1 MSRAFAAIYVVAV
14 LALAVCAV
22 LIWRLRCESFGCMG
36 VGVAWFAWVVA
47 YFPVL
52 LVGVLVRSRESLGA
66 GLMRLTRVAVWAQ
79 VAMGA
84 ALVVVWGLKQAG

>member
-1 MSRAFAAIYVVAV
+1 MSKAFAAIYVVAV
-14 LALAVCAV
+14 LALAACVV

-36 VGVAWFAWVVA
+36 IGVAWFAWVLA

-66 GLMRLTRVAVWAQ
+66 GLRKLMRAAVWAQ

-84 ALVVVWGLKQAG
+84 ALAVVWVLKQAG

>member
-1 MSRAFAAIYVVAV
+1 MSKALAAIYVVAV
-14 LALAVCAV
+14 LALAVCVV

-36 VGVAWFAWVVA
+36 IGVAWFAWVLA

>member
-1 MSRAFAAIYVVAV
+1 VSKVLAAIYVVAV

-36 VGVAWFAWVVA
+36 VGVAWFAWVLA

-52 LVGVLVRSRESLGA
+52 VVGVVLRSRESLGA
-66 GLMRLTRVAVWAQ
+66 ELMKLTRTTVWAQ
-79 VAMGA
+79 VAMGV
-84 ALVVVWGLKQAG
+84 ALVVVWVLKQAG

>member
-1 MSRAFAAIYVVAV
+1 MSKAFAAIYVVAV

-22 LIWRLRCESFGCMG
+22 LIWQLRCESFGCMG
-36 VGVAWFAWVVA
+36 IGVAWFAWVLA

-52 LVGVLVRSRESLGA
+52 LVGAVLRSRESLGA
-66 GLMRLTRVAVWAQ
+66 GLVKLTRATVWVQ

-84 ALVVVWGLKQAG
+84 ALVMVWVLKQAG